1 MLVAITESA
10 SMTDLSLRTSRR
22 RFLVGATAT
31 AGAFAMPTV
40 LRAQTRELV
49 VGGAA
54 SHRDWVETIL
64 IPAFE
69 AKHDCRVIF
78 EGTRSLVNLEKM
90 QQNRDRPYLSVVQ
103 MDDPVMILANE
114 AGLID
119 PVSQTD
125 VPNMSSLVA
134 DTVHAEGA
142 WVNYLRPFQAIA
154 YNKEALPDG
163 ITSWNDLWDERM
175 AGRVI
180 IPSLQNTE
188 GVFPLFMAAALQSG
202 KPVREAQYEIDA
214 GFEKLQALKP
224 NILTI
229 YTQMPQA
236 FNLLETGEAWAL
248 AGALSSF
255 TMPRQLEGA
264 PVGLAVPSEGAF
276 ASPSGVCVVRGGPHP
291 DLARAWIN
299 DLLSAE
305 IQQKIVGPTF
315 SLPTNGEVSPPADLP
330 ENIEILAVDWANV
343 AANRSS
349 WVERWDR
356 EMAI

>member
-1 MLVAITESA
+1 MIDTLLTAT
-10 SMTDLSLRTSRR
+10 TSRR
-22 RFLVGATAT
+22 RFMAGT
-31 AGAFAMPTV
+31 AGLAGALAMPSI
-40 LRAQTRELV
+40 LRAQTREIV

-69 AKHDCRVIF
+69 AKHDCRVLF

-119 PVSQTD
+119 PVSQSD
-125 VPNMSSLVA
+125 VPNMAALVD
-134 DTVHAEGA
+134 DTVHADGA

-154 YNKEALPDG
+154 YNREALPDG
-163 ITSWNDLWDERM
+163 IASWNELWEERM

-180 IPSLQNTE
+180 LPSLQNTE
-188 GVFPLFMAAALQSG
+188 GVFPLFMAASLQSG
-202 KPVREAQYEIDA
+202 RPVREAQYEIDA

-255 TMPRQLEGA
+255 TLPRQAEGS
-264 PVGLAVPSEGAF
+264 PVGLAVPQEGAF
-276 ASPSGVCVVRGGPHP
+276 ASPSGVCVVRNGPHP
-291 DLARAWIN
+291 DLARAWIDN
-299 DLLSAE
+299 LLSAD
-305 IQQKIVGPTF
+305 IQAQLVGPTF
-315 SLPTNGEVSPPADLP
+315 SLPTNRDVPPPEGLP
-330 ENIEILAVDWANV
+330 ENIDILAVDWANV
-343 AANRSS
+343 AQNRAA

>member
-1 MLVAITESA
+1 MTGTFPTTTLNRRSFLTVA
-10 SMTDLSLRTSRR
+10 
-22 RFLVGATAT
+22 
-31 AGAFAMPTV
+31 AGAAAALSMPSI
-40 LRAQTRELV
+40 LRAQTREMV

-54 SHRDWVETIL
+54 SHREWVEGIL

-69 AKHDCRVIF
+69 AKHDCRVLF

-114 AGLID
+114 AGLIE
-119 PVSQTD
+119 PISAGE
-125 VPNMSSLVA
+125 VPNLSALVPN
-134 DTVHAEGA
+134 TVHADGA

-154 YNKEALPDG
+154 YNTEALPDG
-163 ITSWNDLWDERM
+163 IGSWTELWEERM

-180 IPSLQNTE
+180 LPSLQNTE

-202 KPVREAQYEIDA
+202 KSLEDAQYDIDA
-214 GFEKLQALKP
+214 GFTKLQSLKP

-236 FNLLETGEAWAL
+236 FNLLETGEAWAV

-255 TMPRQLEGA
+255 TMPRQNDGA
-264 PVGLAVPSEGAF
+264 PVALAVPSEGAF
-276 ASPSGVCVVRGGPHP
+276 ASPSGVCVVKGGPHP
-291 DLARAWIN
+291 DLARAWID
-299 DLLSAE
+299 DLLSAQ
-305 IQQKIVGPTF
+305 IQEQIVGPTF
-315 SLPTNGEVSPPADLP
+315 SLSTNASVPAPDGMP
-330 ENIEILAVDWANV
+330 SIDSIHAVDWQNV
-343 AANRSS
+343 AENRTA

>member
-1 MLVAITESA
+1 MIDRNFLPT
-10 SMTDLSLRTSRR
+10 TRR
-22 RFLVGATAT
+22 RFITGVAGGVAALAT
-31 AGAFAMPTV
+31 PSI
-40 LRAQTRELV
+40 LRAQTREIV

-54 SHRDWVETIL
+54 SHREWVEEIL

-114 AGLID
+114 AGLIE
-119 PVSQTD
+119 PITETD
-125 VPNMSSLVA
+125 VPNMASLVEN
-134 DTVHAEGA
+134 TVHADGA

-163 ITSWNDLWDERM
+163 IASWTELWDERM

-188 GVFPLFMAAALQSG
+188 GVFPLIMAASLESG
-202 KPVREAQYEIDA
+202 KPVPEAQYDIDA
-214 GFEKLQALKP
+214 GFTKLQALKP

-255 TMPRQLEGA
+255 AIPRQNEGA
-264 PVGLAVPSEGAF
+264 PIGLAVPKEGAF
-276 ASPSGVCVVRGGPHP
+276 ASPSGVCVVRGAPHP
-291 DLARAWIN
+291 DLAKAWIN

-315 SLPTNGEVSPPADLP
+315 SLSTNSTVKPPEGMPDIASI
-330 ENIEILAVDWANV
+330 NAIDWANV
-343 AANRSS
+343 AKNRTQ